1 MALVDRTKLS
11 APARGKL
18 QGEQERTPL
27 VKKGTPPEGSV
38 SVEEKAK
45 SDKTS
50 ATVTTGSG
58 STEEKALGKSAL
70 GGNAVVQELDAVRF
84 VGTQGTDETAKQLSQ
99 EVQKEPSRALSQKGR
114 IMDPRL
120 LFQEL
125 LEKPFVPSSTVS
137 DDKPAWE
144 PLVAKLP
151 PERRLPMGVVG
162 YSHDEGKL
170 RIQGPA
176 LPGKKAE
183 VVEVA
188 LPFADAARFALA
200 FDAVLDKQY
209 PRFGSDEPK
218 ELWVAFLDGRRAA
231 DQALKIDGGKR
242 SAFDAARL
250 LRELCPKAKPIFGAK
265 TTMEQIESMAGLA
278 RAVMDGPA
286 SPMENAVRLEDQA
299 LKAQGSSLL
308 MEIIKESDK
317 KAGRTTLLDEIL
329 SQPGGG
335 VARRTLPDDDAAVV
349 ATLDGKPVT
358 AGEIREMALRDQP
371 AVDFLLP
378 GFADSDGRAH
388 DLKVHVEKKG
398 AGFEWSFYGA
408 DKKRGGMRVISGEL
422 TAKGL
427 EQFREAVEQQ
437 GRYDAIPYKTRG
449 ERASVQLT
457 DVALAALDKDR
468 QALEAQVKARGGTP
482 IDAIFPHLG
491 KR

>member
-1 MALVDRTKLS
+1 MALLDRTTLTAKH
-11 APARGKL
+11 RGKL
-18 QGEQERTPL
+18 QSEPDPL
-27 VKKGTPPEGSV
+27 PASKKGTRPAGTERV
-38 SVEEKAK
+38 DEKPSLEAK
-45 SDKTS
+45 SETGPVEKGTADKG
-50 ATVTTGSG
+50 ALEKSG
-58 STEEKALGKSAL
+58 VAKAL
-70 GGNAVVQELDAVRF
+70 EAVRF
-84 VGTQGTDETAKQLSQ
+84 VGTQGKDTTAQQLSQ

-125 LEKPFVPSSTVS
+125 LEKPFVPSASIS
-137 DDKPAWE
+137 NDKPVWE

-151 PERRLPMGVVG
+151 PERRLPVGVVG
-162 YSHDEGKL
+162 YSHDDGKL

-176 LPGKKAE
+176 LPGKKPE
-183 VVEVA
+183 VVEKTLV
-188 LPFADAARFALA
+188 FADAARYALA
-200 FDAVLDKQY
+200 FDATLDKQY
-209 PRFGSDEPK
+209 PRLGSDEPK
-218 ELWVAFLDGRRAA
+218 ELWLGFMDARRAA
-231 DQALKIDGGKR
+231 DLALKLDSCKR

-265 TTMEQIESMAGLA
+265 TTMEQIESFAGLA
-278 RAVMDGPA
+278 RAVVDGPG
-286 SPMENAVRLEDQA
+286 SPMENAVRLEDQS
-299 LKAQGSSLL
+299 LKARGSSLL

-335 VARRTLPDDDAAVV
+335 VAKRSLPDDDAAVV

-371 AVDFLLP
+371 AVDFMLP

-388 DLKVHVEKKG
+388 DLKIHVERKG

-408 DKKRGGMRVISGEL
+408 DKKRGGMRVLSGEL
-422 TAKGL
+422 TPKGL
-427 EQFREAVEQQ
+427 EQFREAIEQQ
-437 GRYDAIPYKTRG
+437 ARYDAIPYKTSG
-449 ERASVQLT
+449 ERPSAQLT
-457 DVALAALDKDR
+457 DVALAALDRDR

-482 IDAIFPHLG
+482 IDEVFPHLA